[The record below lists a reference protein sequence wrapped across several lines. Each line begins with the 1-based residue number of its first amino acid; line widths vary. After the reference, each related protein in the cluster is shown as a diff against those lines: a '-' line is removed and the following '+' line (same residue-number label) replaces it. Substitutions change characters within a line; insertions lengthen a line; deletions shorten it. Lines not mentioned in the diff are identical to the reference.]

1 MQPIV
6 TCTWILLND
15 RYGDPAKAAAVKE
28 FLSWGPRD
36 GQAIAPELGYISLP
50 QSMIAKASEA
60 LDHIKRARLLEDAE
74 ARTFMESKDAVG
86 VLAALAQDTR
96 LAIFR
101 HLVTAGDDGVPAGSI
116 AASLEVPG
124 PTLSFHLK
132 ELERAGIVT
141 SRRESR
147 LIYYSANYA
156 GMRALID
163 FLTEDCC
170 NGRPEVCFPSK
181 RLRVARAPGASA
193 GCRPASKPR
202 KSRS

>member
-1 MQPIV
+1 
-6 TCTWILLND
+6 
-15 RYGDPAKAAAVKE
+15 
-28 FLSWGPRD
+28 
-36 GQAIAPELGYISLP
+36 
-50 QSMIAKASEA
+50 
-60 LDHIKRARLLEDAE
+60 
-74 ARTFMESKDAVG
+74 MESKEAVG

-101 HLVTAGDDGVPAGSI
+101 HLVRAGDDGVPAGSI

-156 GMRALID
+156 GMRALVD
-163 FLTEDCC
+163 FLTDDCC

-181 RLRVARAPGASA
+181 RPRIVREPTDAVTK
-193 GCRPASKPR
+193 CRPASKR
-202 KSRS
+202 RRSRS

>member
-1 MQPIV
+1 
-6 TCTWILLND
+6 
-15 RYGDPAKAAAVKE
+15 
-28 FLSWGPRD
+28 
-36 GQAIAPELGYISLP
+36 
-50 QSMIAKASEA
+50 
-60 LDHIKRARLLEDAE
+60 
-74 ARTFMESKDAVG
+74 MESKEAVG

-101 HLVTAGDDGVPAGSI
+101 HLVQAGGDGVPAGSI

-132 ELERAGIVT
+132 ELEHAGVVT

-170 NGRPEVCFPSK
+170 NGHPEVCFASK
-181 RLRVARAPGASA
+181 RSRVVGEQTDAVP
-193 GCRPASKPR
+193 GCRPAGKR
-202 KSRS
+202 RRSRS